1 MYQCGLQVQEHLQ
14 VDKTRCCLR
23 LRECLLRVLSSL
35 LIFVFSFHQSLSHH
49 VTTATRKTCDFSLY
63 SCDLK
68 ARCKNLTTPA
78 DSLPSLPLVEL
89 LSYLSNRIRFLLLT
103 LAHLGDCA
111 TCHCSIYLGFVSY
124 HSILDVLPPFCLT
137 DQQACVEAARQNN
150 ASESACRLLLCS
162 VLIAPRRLSLASYQ
176 LLAP

>member
-1 MYQCGLQVQEHLQ
+1 MVSKSKNTCRLTKHVAVCGFENVCFESY
-14 VDKTRCCLR
+14 
-23 LRECLLRVLSSL
+23 LLYLSS
-35 LIFVFSFHQSLSHH
+35 FFPFHQSLSHH

-162 VLIAPRRLSLASYQ
+162 VLIAPR
-176 LLAP
+176 